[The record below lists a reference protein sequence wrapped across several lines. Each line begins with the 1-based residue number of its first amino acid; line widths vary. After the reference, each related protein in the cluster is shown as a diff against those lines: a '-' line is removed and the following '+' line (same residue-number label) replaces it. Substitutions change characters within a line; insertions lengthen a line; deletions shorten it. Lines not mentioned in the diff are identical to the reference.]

1 MRKQINNQL
10 GLDSSCISEIEFDLN
25 SRHEIVPILLALQ
38 HIYSQP
44 RRLDKILELVEADVV
59 DNSQKDKGTPG
70 MDCWEIIVVAAVRL
84 GSDLDYD
91 ALVDLANNHRK
102 LQQMMQIGDWEEKTF
117 ARSTVNNNTRKL
129 KPETLRAISELIV
142 DAGHKLA
149 PNAITNVRGDS
160 FVVQTNIAYPIDT
173 RLVFAGV
180 RKVLQCLNKL
190 DRFFGT
196 TPWRQYQ
203 HHTRQAKKQLRRIEK
218 AFRSKKATAK
228 EKVKQEVDAYLH
240 QVRRLLLKS
249 FETVEVINPNLRK
262 DNKLVNDLIN
272 SIYYY
277 LLVSQYLCELV
288 ERRVI
293 LNEQIPHQD
302 KLFSIFEPH
311 TELINR
317 GKTPLPIEYGHRLL
331 VIEDKKG
338 FIVDYEI
345 MGHGV
350 TDEKILIEVMTRLQ
364 QRMKNRIKSA
374 SWDKGF
380 YTPKN
385 VKELAALVEV
395 ACLPKK
401 GKLSAEAKQRQ
412 SVREFV
418 TARKKH
424 PGIESAIHAL
434 VAGNGLNVCRDKG
447 KDGYDRYVGLA
458 IVGRNLHTLGILL
471 LNKARKKQEIL
482 RKAA

>member
-10 GLDSSCISEIEFDLN
+10 GLDSSYIADIEFDLN
-25 SRHEIVPILLALQ
+25 SRHEIVPILMALQ

-44 RRLDKILELVEADVV
+44 SRLNKVLELVETDVLG
-59 DNSQKDKGTPG
+59 NSQKAKGTPG
-70 MDCWEIIVVAAVRL
+70 MDCWEIIVLAAARL
-84 GSDLDYD
+84 GSDLDFD

-102 LQQMMQIGDWEEKTF
+102 LRQMMQIGDWEEKTF
-117 ARSTVNNNTRKL
+117 ARSTVNDNIRKL

-142 DAGHKLA
+142 EAGHKLS
-149 PNAITNVRGDS
+149 PNAITKVRGDS

-173 RLVFAGV
+173 RLVFDGL
-180 RKVLQCLNKL
+180 RKVLHYLNKL
-190 DRFFGT
+190 DQLVDT
-196 TPWRQYQ
+196 TTWRQYQ
-203 HHTRQAKKQLRRIEK
+203 HHTRKAKKQLRRIEK
-218 AFRSKKATAK
+218 AFRSKKASAK
-228 EKVKQEVDAYLH
+228 EKVKQEVDTYLF
-240 QVRRLLLKS
+240 QVRSLLIKG
-249 FETVEVINPNLRK
+249 FETVESIDSNLRK
-262 DNKLVNDLIN
+262 DNKLVNDIIN
-272 SIYYY
+272 SICHY
-277 LLVSQYLCELV
+277 LFISQYVCELV
-288 ERRVI
+288 ERRI
-293 LNEQIPHQD
+293 LLNEQIPNQD

-317 GKTPLPIEYGHRLL
+317 GKKPLPIEYGHRLL

-345 MGHGV
+345 MKPGI
-350 TDEKILIEVMTRLQ
+350 TDEKILIEAMIRLQ

-385 VKELAALVEV
+385 VKELAAIVEV

-401 GKLSAEAKQRQ
+401 GKLSAEAKERQ

-418 TARKKH
+418 AARKKH

-447 KDGYDRYVGLA
+447 QDGYDRYIGLA
-458 IVGRNLHTLGILL
+458 IVGRNLHALGTLL
-471 LNKARKKQEIL
+471 LKKARKKQDQL
-482 RKAA
+482 LKAA

>member
-10 GLDSSCISEIEFDLN
+10 GLDNTYISDIEFDLN
-25 SRHEIVPILLALQ
+25 SRHEIVPILMALQ
-38 HIYSQP
+38 HLYSQP
-44 RRLDKILELVEADVV
+44 RLLNKILQLVESDIV
-59 DNSQKDKGTPG
+59 DNSQKEKGTPG
-70 MDCWEIIVVAAVRL
+70 MDCWEIIVLAAVRL

-91 ALVDLANNHRK
+91 ALIDLANNHRK
-102 LQQMMQIGDWEEKTF
+102 LRQMMQIGDWQEKTF
-117 ARSTVNNNTRKL
+117 ARSTVNDNLRQL

-173 RLVFAGV
+173 RLVFDGV
-180 RKVLQCLNKL
+180 RKVLQFLHKL
-190 DRFFGT
+190 DQFLGST
-196 TPWRQYQ
+196 TWRQYQ
-203 HHTRQAKKQLRRIEK
+203 YHIRQVKKQLRRIEK

-228 EKVKQEVDAYLH
+228 EKVKQEVDIYLQ
-240 QVRRLLLKS
+240 QVRSLLIKG
-249 FETVEVINPNLRK
+249 FETIEAINPNLPK
-262 DNKLVNDLIN
+262 DNKLVIAIFN
-272 SIYYY
+272 SICHY
-277 LLVSQYLCELV
+277 LLMSQYLCELV
-288 ERRVI
+288 ERRI
-293 LNEQIPHQD
+293 LFNEQIPHQD

-317 GKTPLPIEYGHRLL
+317 GKMPLPIEYGHRLL

-345 MGHGV
+345 MEHGV
-350 TDEKILIEVMTRLQ
+350 TDEKILIAVMTRLQ

-374 SWDKGF
+374 SYDKGF
-380 YTPKN
+380 YTPHN
-385 VKELAALVEV
+385 LKELAALVKV

-401 GKLSAEAKQRQ
+401 GKLTADAKQRQ

-458 IVGRNLHTLGILL
+458 IVGRNLYALGMLL
-471 LNKARKKQEIL
+471 LNKARKKQDVQ

>member
-10 GLDSSCISEIEFDLN
+10 GLDSTLIFDIEFDLN
-25 SRHEIVPILLALQ
+25 SRHEIVPILMALQ

-44 RRLDKILELVEADVV
+44 HRLNKILQLVEADVV
-59 DNSQKDKGTPG
+59 DHIQKGKGTPG
-70 MDCWEIIVVAAVRL
+70 MDCWEIIVLAAVRL

-91 ALVDLANNHRK
+91 ALVDLANNHRT
-102 LQQMMQIGDWEEKTF
+102 LRQMMQLGDWQEKTF
-117 ARSTVNNNTRKL
+117 ARSTVNDNIRKL

-142 DAGHKLA
+142 DAGHQLA
-149 PNAITNVRGDS
+149 PTAITNVRGDS

-173 RLVFAGV
+173 RLVFDGV
-180 RKVLQCLNKL
+180 RKVLQFLNKL
-190 DRFFGT
+190 DLFFGT
-196 TPWRQYQ
+196 TTWRQYR
-203 HHTRQAKKQLRRIEK
+203 HHIRQVKKQLCRIEK
-218 AFRSKKATAK
+218 AFRSKKAAAK
-228 EKVKQEVDAYLH
+228 EKVKQEVDSYLN
-240 QVRRLLLKS
+240 QVRSLLLKG
-249 FETVEVINPNLRK
+249 FETVEAIDPNLRK
-262 DNKLVNDLIN
+262 DNKLVNDIMN
-272 SIYYY
+272 SIFHY
-277 LLVSQYLCELV
+277 LLISEYLCELV
-288 ERRVI
+288 ERRI
-293 LNEQIPHQD
+293 LFNEPIPHQD
-302 KLFSIFEPH
+302 KLFSIFEMH

-345 MGHGV
+345 MKPGI

-380 YTPKN
+380 YTPN
-385 VKELAALVEV
+385 NLKELAALVEV

-401 GKLSAEAKQRQ
+401 GKLSAEANQRQ

-418 TARKKH
+418 TARKRH

-434 VAGNGLNVCRDKG
+434 IAGNGLAVCRDKG

-458 IVGRNLHTLGILL
+458 IVGRNLHALGMLL
-471 LNKARKKQEIL
+471 LKKARKKQGLL
-482 RKAA
+482 RQAA